1 MIFRLRDFLFKNKK
15 SKKVEDINEM
25 KYLIAGL
32 GNPGEKYTDTRHNI
46 GFKVLDAFAEA
57 SDTCF
62 EHKRYAD
69 VAKIKF
75 KGRIFV
81 LIKPMTYMNLSGK
94 AVDYWM
100 KKEKT
105 DAANTLI
112 IVDDLALPFGTI
124 RLKNKGGDGGHNGLN
139 NIIAVLGN
147 QNFNRLRFG
156 IGDQFHRGSQVDY
169 VLENWTED
177 EKKLLPERIKK
188 TIGAIKNFGTI
199 GLERTMNYFNTKYDF
214 QKELEKINKK
224 KDE

>member
-1 MIFRLRDFLFKNKK
+1 MMFLFKRR
-15 SKKVEDINEM
+15 SKKVENDNSM
-25 KYLIAGL
+25 KYLIVGL

-46 GFKVLDAFAEA
+46 GFKVLDAFVEA
-57 SDTCF
+57 SKLVF

-69 VAKIKF
+69 VAKVKF

-100 KKEKT
+100 KKEKVPFEK
-105 DAANTLI
+105 TLI

-124 RLKNKGGDGGHNGLN
+124 RLKDKGGDGGHNGLN
-139 NIIAVLGN
+139 NIISVLGH

-156 IGDQFHRGSQVDY
+156 IGDQFHKGRQVDY
-169 VLENWTED
+169 VLEDWNED
-177 EKKLLPERIKK
+177 EIKLLPERIKK
-188 TIGAIKNFGTI
+188 LIGAIKNFGTI
-199 GLERTMNYFNTKYDF
+199 GIERTMNFFNSKYDF
-214 QKELEKINKK
+214 QKELEKLNKK